1 MVFIQ
6 DFREFPSSVEFTDE
20 GFLTATANIA
30 RVGIQEYLGHEL
42 GKKGDGSTYRV
53 LRPVEAVKDSVKSFI
68 NKPITIGH
76 QGLITIK
83 NAHKL
88 SKGFV
93 RDAWF
98 EDATGW
104 IKADECINHPDG
116 IDAFNDGYR
125 WHSCGYRA
133 DIKWEPG
140 EWLDEL
146 GVMGEPGLT
155 YQYDASFVKI
165 KGNHNALVKD
175 PRAGE
180 NATFD
185 EGITINQDSSGVSMT
200 KKYEI
205 RLPDNAV
212 LMLDGENAADISK
225 AFTELQSKTQEL
237 DKAVLD
243 SNSKIQ
249 ELESQV
255 KALESEKDTLSGQ
268 LEGLKSVADAAP
280 KSESVS
286 ERAEWFAVY
295 DSVRELVK
303 DEPFTKSIEELKV
316 AGIKSVNPNVVL
328 DGRSAEFIS
337 GMFESIKDRLGGKSV
352 PPSKETLNDSAP
364 ADNDPL
370 GTAAKNYINSVQLA
384 WEKF

>member
-6 DFREFPSSVEFTDE
+6 DFKEFPSSVEFTDE
-20 GFLTATANIA
+20 GFMTATANIA

-42 GKKGDGSTYRV
+42 GKKGDNNVYRV
-53 LRPVEAVKDSVKSFI
+53 LRPVEVVKDSVKSFV
-68 NKPITIGH
+68 NKSITVGH

-88 SKGFV
+88 AKGFV

-98 EDATGW
+98 EDSTGW

-133 DIKWEPG
+133 DINWESG
-140 EWLDEL
+140 EWIDEL
-146 GVMGEPGLT
+146 GVMGEPGQS

-175 PRAGE
+175 PRAGD

-185 EGITINQDSSGVSMT
+185 EGININQDSSGVSMT

-225 AFTELQSKTQEL
+225 AFTELQSKTEKL
-237 DKAVLD
+237 DKALLD

-249 ELESQV
+249 ELESKV
-255 KALESEKDTLSGQ
+255 KTLESEKDTLSGQ
-268 LEGLKSVADAAP
+268 LEGLKTVNDSKP
-280 KSESVS
+280 ETSN

-295 DSVRELVK
+295 DSVRGLIK
-303 DEPFTKSIEELKV
+303 DEPFTKTIEDLKI

-328 DGRSAEFIS
+328 DGKSAEFIS
-337 GMFESIKDRLGGKSV
+337 GMFESVKDRLAGKSV

-364 ADNDPL
+364 ADSDPMA
-370 GTAAKNYINSVQLA
+370 TADKTYREAVEKA